1 VGLTRRQHQPD
12 RQTIGVHE
20 CMNLVGQSAPG
31 PSHGPSSIAVD
42 AGTVLKEVDDQ
53 MMIARNE
60 SVEVN
65 PVVFWI
71 ASVVGL
77 AIAYLF
83 GSTPTGYLAG
93 KLLKGIDIREHGS
106 KSIGATN
113 VLRTLGKWPALVVLL
128 VDVLK
133 GVGAIV
139 FARWFYP
146 WFDTLSSVTPPTALD
161 LQTWV
166 PWAVCLAGLAVLLGH
181 SRSIWLNF
189 TGGKSAATG
198 LGVLLA
204 ISWPVGLGAAT
215 IFGVVLAIFRIV
227 SLSSMLAALTAIA
240 LICGLEQPLPYRL
253 LVIAGSIY
261 VIVRHRANIQRL
273 LAGTEPRLGQSS
285 PESQAESQI

>member
-1 VGLTRRQHQPD
+1 
-12 RQTIGVHE
+12 
-20 CMNLVGQSAPG
+20 M
-31 PSHGPSSIAVD
+31 
-42 AGTVLKEVDDQ
+42 
-53 MMIARNE
+53 
-60 SVEVN
+60 
-65 PVVFWI
+65 VFWI

-106 KSIGATN
+106 KSTGATN
-113 VLRTLGKWPALVVLL
+113 VLRILGKWPALVVVL

-139 FARWFYP
+139 FARWFYA
-146 WFDTLSSVTPPTALD
+146 WFSTWPSVRPQTALD
-161 LQTWV
+161 LQTYM
-166 PWAVCLAGLAVLLGH
+166 PWAVCLAGLAALLGH

-204 ISWPVGLGAAT
+204 ISWPVGLGAAMVV
-215 IFGVVLAIFRIV
+215 GVVLAIFRIV
-227 SLSSMLAALTAIA
+227 SLSSMLGALTAIA
-240 LICGLEQPLPYRL
+240 LICGLEQPLAYRL
-253 LVIAGSIY
+253 LVIAGGIY

-273 LAGTEPRLGQSS
+273 LAATEPRLGQSS
-285 PESQAESQI
+285 PKSQI

>member
-1 VGLTRRQHQPD
+1 
-12 RQTIGVHE
+12 
-20 CMNLVGQSAPG
+20 M
-31 PSHGPSSIAVD
+31 
-42 AGTVLKEVDDQ
+42 
-53 MMIARNE
+53 
-60 SVEVN
+60 
-65 PVVFWI
+65 VFWI
-71 ASVVGL
+71 ASVAGL

-83 GSTPTGYLAG
+83 GSAPTGYLAG

-133 GVGAIV
+133 GAGAIA
-139 FARWFYP
+139 FARWFYS
-146 WFDTLSSVTPPTALD
+146 WFLTLSSVTPPTD

-181 SRSIWLNF
+181 SRWIWLNF

-204 ISWPVGLGAAT
+204 LSWPVGLGAAAV
-215 IFGVVLAIFRIV
+215 FGVVLAIFRIV
-227 SLSSMLAALTAIA
+227 SLCSMLGALTASA

-253 LVIAGSIY
+253 LVVAGSIY

-273 LAGTEPRLGQSS
+273 LAGTEPRLGQGN
-285 PESQAESQI
+285 PEAKVESQI

>member
-1 VGLTRRQHQPD
+1 
-12 RQTIGVHE
+12 
-20 CMNLVGQSAPG
+20 MMFWMASA
-31 PSHGPSSIAVD
+31 
-42 AGTVLKEVDDQ
+42 
-53 MMIARNE
+53 
-60 SVEVN
+60 
-65 PVVFWI
+65 
-71 ASVVGL
+71 VGL
-77 AIAYLF
+77 AIAYLL

-106 KSIGATN
+106 KSTGATN
-113 VLRTLGKWPALVVLL
+113 VWRTVGKWPALVVLL

-139 FARWFYP
+139 FARWLYP
-146 WFDTLSSVTPPTALD
+146 WLSALPSVTPPTAFD

-166 PWAVCLAGLAVLLGH
+166 PWAACFAGLAALLGH

-204 ISWPVGLGAAT
+204 ISWPVGLGAAV
-215 IFGVVLAIFRIV
+215 IFGIVLAVLRFV
-227 SLSSMLAALTAIA
+227 SLSSMLAALAAIA

-253 LVIAGSIY
+253 LVIAGGIY

-273 LAGTEPRLGQSS
+273 LAGTEPRLGKSS
-285 PESQAESQI
+285 P